1 MEKIMT
7 FRERFLGV
15 MEYKPVDRIPNHE
28 VGVWP
33 QTIERWKKE
42 GLDVTKHNW
51 NWFVGDEAFNMD
63 RREYIPVS
71 FGMMPAF
78 NPEVLERTDRYEII
92 RHRNGVV
99 TKALITGT
107 VGGTRASMDQY
118 LSFPVENPKDFREL
132 KKRYDS
138 SSKERYP
145 EDWMNNIDRWNNRE
159 HVLILGKNCSTLGFY
174 WRAREWMGTENVCY
188 AWYDEPELMHEMM
201 QFIKEFTIEV
211 ATPVLDKVTPDYIFI
226 NEDMSMKNG
235 PLLSPDTYKEF
246 IYPHMREL
254 VDFFKK
260 KGVKYVVVD
269 TDGNCE
275 KLLPMLM
282 DAGVDGIWPLERAAG
297 MDPMDIRRKF
307 GKSLRLWG
315 GVDKRELAKDKK
327 AIYEHLKSLV
337 PIVEDGGFIPT
348 VDHLVPP
355 DVSYENFLYY
365 MAKKQ
370 ELLEGRFK

>member
-1 MEKIMT
+1 MT
-7 FRERFLGV
+7 GRERFLGV

-33 QTIERWKKE
+33 QTIERWKNE

-63 RREYIPVS
+63 LREYIPVN
-71 FGMMPAF
+71 FGMVPSFTA
-78 NPEVLERTDRYEII
+78 EVLERTDRYEII

-99 TKALITGT
+99 TKALIDGT
-107 VGGTRASMDQY
+107 VGGNRASMDQY
-118 LSFPVENPKDFREL
+118 LSFPVENIKDFREL
-132 KKRYDS
+132 KKRYNPTA
-138 SSKERYP
+138 KERYP
-145 EDWMNNIDRWNNRE
+145 ENWMDNIDRWNKRDN
-159 HVLILGKNCSTLGFY
+159 VLILGKNCSTLGFY

-201 QFIKEFTIEV
+201 EFIKEFTIEV

-254 VDFFKK
+254 VDFYKK

-282 DAGVDGIWPLERAAG
+282 ETGIDGIWPLERAAG
-297 MDPMDIRRKF
+297 MDPMDIRKKF
-307 GKSLRLWG
+307 GKGLRLWG

-365 MAKKQ
+365 MEKKQ
-370 ELLEGRFK
+370 ELLQGRFK